1 MLRPPL
7 TPIATTLPD
16 TVPFVGPEALERQSG
31 VRIRARVGANESSFG
46 PSPAVAAALRET
58 ATDVWKYCDP
68 ENHELKAALAR
79 HLGVGAENIAV
90 GEGIDGLMNLI
101 VRLYVAPGATTLTSL
116 GAYPT
121 LNYHGAGCGG
131 RLLTV
136 PYEAARESLAG
147 LRDAVRREAPP
158 LVYLCNPD
166 NPMGTWWPASEITR
180 FIEALPET
188 TMLLLDEA
196 YGETAPAGVLPPLDV
211 SRPNV
216 IRTRTFSKAYGLAG
230 MRCGYAVGEA
240 QAIRAFDRVRNHF
253 GVNRMAQVAAVTAL
267 ADQAYLRSVVE
278 RVAAGR
284 RRIEGIAA
292 DNGLVAIPS
301 ATNFV
306 AVDCGRDGA
315 YAMAVLKALGAR
327 GVFVR
332 KPMAPGL
339 DRCIRISVG
348 QPEELDIVAAEL
360 PGALRE
366 AAGGA

>member
-1 MLRPPL
+1 M
-7 TPIATTLPD
+7 
-16 TVPFVGPEALERQSG
+16 
-31 VRIRARVGANESSFG
+31 
-46 PSPAVAAALRET
+46 
-58 ATDVWKYCDP
+58 
-68 ENHELKAALAR
+68 
-79 HLGVGAENIAV
+79 
-90 GEGIDGLMNLI
+90 
-101 VRLYVAPGATTLTSL
+101 
-116 GAYPT
+116 
-121 LNYHGAGCGG
+121 
-131 RLLTV
+131 
-136 PYEAARESLAG
+136 
-147 LRDAVRREAPP
+147 
-158 LVYLCNPD
+158 
-166 NPMGTWWPASEITR
+166 
-180 FIEALPET
+180 
-188 TMLLLDEA
+188 
-196 YGETAPAGVLPPLDV
+196 
-211 SRPNV
+211 
-216 IRTRTFSKAYGLAG
+216 
-230 MRCGYAVGEA
+230 
-240 QAIRAFDRVRNHF
+240 
-253 GVNRMAQVAAVTAL
+253 
-267 ADQAYLRSVVE
+267 